1 MPDYVAY
8 ALTREG
14 SVKTYT
20 VLAAK
25 EDADAIAQARQ
36 LVQSD
41 PVEVWLGPRRIVRLD
56 PRRL

>member
-14 SVKTYT
+14 SVKTHT
-20 VLAAK
+20 VLAAT
-25 EDADAIAQARQ
+25 DADAIAQARQ

-56 PRRL
+56 PRRV